1 MKLKTQAIMNLK
13 MYFVLFSINTLGKC
27 KNDQSLKIKKLW
39 CNNNGFV
46 TNYYGKELPK
56 DQELKN

>member
-1 MKLKTQAIMNLK
+1 

-27 KNDQSLKIKKLW
+27 KNDKSLKIKKLW

-56 DQELKN
+56 DQELKNWSTRTH